1 MNTAPN
7 TATNTTGNAPGNA
20 STTSAAHEAIRLHK
34 AAYMA
39 QGIRDAIKVFA
50 DFARF
55 EVRRDGDYYVVD
67 IFDIDPD
74 IDGDLRG
81 EFCNFALVHTIERK
95 RRTPGAKANSTEA
108 A

>member
-1 MNTAPN
+1 MSDQTA
-7 TATNTTGNAPGNA
+7 
-20 STTSAAHEAIRLHK
+20 AAVEQVRLHK

-50 DFARF
+50 DFAKF
-55 EVRRDGDYYVVD
+55 EMQRDGDYYVVE
-67 IFDIDPD
+67 IRDIDPEV
-74 IDGDLRG
+74 DGDLRG

-95 RRTPGAKANSTEA
+95 RRTPGTKTEA

>member
-1 MNTAPN
+1 MTTRTTASE
-7 TATNTTGNAPGNA
+7 T
-20 STTSAAHEAIRLHK
+20 EIRLHK

-39 QGIRDAIKVFA
+39 QAIRDAMKIFA

-55 EVRRDGDYYVVD
+55 EVARDGDYYVVRAS
-67 IFDIDPD
+67 DIDPE
-74 IDGDLRG
+74 IDGDLVG

-95 RRTPGAKANSTEA
+95 RRTPGAAGGA